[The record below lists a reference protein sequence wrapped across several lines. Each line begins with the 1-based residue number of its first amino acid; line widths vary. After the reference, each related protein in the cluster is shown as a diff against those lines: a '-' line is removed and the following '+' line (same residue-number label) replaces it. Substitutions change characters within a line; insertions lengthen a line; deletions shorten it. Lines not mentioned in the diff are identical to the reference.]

1 MNSREYNCI
10 SHVIRQGDTLYSI
23 SREYN
28 VPLTLL
34 FRVNPYVD
42 VYNLQIGDEL
52 CIPVIRRMNS
62 NETMS
67 YIVEEGESLQDI
79 LNKFGLELGDILQY
93 NNLVNTDVVPG
104 TTLFIPSN

>member
-10 SHVIRQGDTLYSI
+10 NHVIRQGDTLYSI

-28 VPLTLL
+28 VPLALL
-34 FRVNPYVD
+34 FRVNPFVD

-52 CIPVIRRMNS
+52 CIPVIRRITS
-62 NETMS
+62 NNTVA
-67 YIVEEGESLQDI
+67 YIVEEGENLIDI
-79 LNKFGLELGDILQY
+79 LNKFGLGLGDILQY

-104 TTLFIPSN
+104 TTLLIPTN